1 MTAIFVQ
8 VFPKFSAAFKEA
20 NPEMELLHTP
30 MCLTLKWYKST
41 AEDESDE
48 DEVLNEEE
56 EDEDDKEMELDDD
69 EEEPLGLV
77 WIHEMQVPIFL
88 NVLIEIL
95 S

>member
-8 VFPKFSAAFKEA
+8 VFPKFSAAFMEA

-30 MCLTLKWYKST
+30 MCLTLKGYKST
-41 AEDESDE
+41 AEDESD
-48 DEVLNEEE
+48 EEE